1 MKLFDTH
8 AHLGDAKFDAPSE
21 HYGTLREEYLARA
34 LGEDGVGCVL
44 TAGTT
49 VQSSRRELDFAL
61 SHEHV
66 YAAAGIH
73 PEELPPE
80 GTDESA
86 ELEALTELLRSDR
99 VRLLG
104 EIGLDYHWDI
114 PREAQQRWFD
124 MQLCLAREL
133 DIPVQIHD
141 RDAHGDC
148 LDMLQKHKGVRGI
161 LHSFSGSAEM
171 ARQLVNMGW
180 YISFSGVITF
190 KNATRMAEVVRSVP
204 IERILV
210 ETDSPYLA
218 PHPHRGEMNYPGY
231 VGLTARAV
239 AAIKELPEAE
249 VRDITARNAC
259 EIMGLDISACM

>member
-1 MKLFDTH
+1 
-8 AHLGDAKFDAPSE
+8 
-21 HYGTLREEYLARA
+21 
-34 LGEDGVGCVL
+34 
-44 TAGTT
+44 
-49 VQSSRRELDFAL
+49 
-61 SHEHV
+61 
-66 YAAAGIH
+66 
-73 PEELPPE
+73 
-80 GTDESA
+80 
-86 ELEALTELLRSDR
+86 
-99 VRLLG
+99 
-104 EIGLDYHWDI
+104 
-114 PREAQQRWFD
+114 
-124 MQLCLAREL
+124 
-133 DIPVQIHD
+133 
-141 RDAHGDC
+141 
-148 LDMLQKHKGVRGI
+148 
-161 LHSFSGSAEM
+161 M

>member
-8 AHLGDAKFDAPSE
+8 AHLGDRKFDRLAPS
-21 HYGTLREEYLARA
+21 GCTLREEYLSRA
-34 LGEDGVGCVL
+34 FGEDGVGCVL

-49 VQSSRRELDFAL
+49 VESSRRELSFAEG
-61 SHEHV
+61 HEHI

-80 GTDESA
+80 GTDEDA
-86 ELEALTELLRSDR
+86 ELSMLEELLRCER

-133 DIPVQIHD
+133 DIPVQVHD

-148 LDMLQKHKGVRGI
+148 LDMLRRHRGVRGI

-171 ARQLVNMGW
+171 ARQLVDMGW

-204 IERILV
+204 LENILV

-218 PHPHRGEMNYPGY
+218 PHPHRGELNYPGY
-231 VGLTARAV
+231 VGLTVATV
-239 AAIKELPEAE
+239 AALKGLEPCL
-249 VRDITARNAC
+249 VRDITSKNAC
-259 EIMGLDISACM
+259 TVMGLDVSVCS